1 MGHLFLESDNYKTE
15 ILSAWRY
22 KKKEFDDYNCEY
34 GYILFCQDVARTEL
48 ELEDGTIDTN
58 VWQTAGEIYETY
70 INTNRALKIALESYH
85 RIPLFKTYKDAFW
98 KVHKYE
104 YESLSKLY
112 KGPHEYF
119 DAHSKYA
126 HLDK

>member
-1 MGHLFLESDNYKTE
+1 MGHLFISSDDFKTE

-22 KKKEFDDYNCEY
+22 KKVEIYDDNYEY

-48 ELEDGTIDTN
+48 ELEDGTINTN
-58 VWQTAGEIYETY
+58 VWQPAGEIYETY
-70 INTNRALKIALESYH
+70 INTNRALKILLESYH

-104 YESLSKLY
+104 YESSSRWY

-119 DAHSKYA
+119 DKHNHYA
-126 HLDK
+126 HLDI